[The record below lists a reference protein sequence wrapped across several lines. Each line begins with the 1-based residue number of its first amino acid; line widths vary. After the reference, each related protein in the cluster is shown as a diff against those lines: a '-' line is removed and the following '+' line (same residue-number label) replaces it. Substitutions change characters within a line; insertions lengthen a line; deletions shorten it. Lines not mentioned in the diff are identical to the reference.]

1 MKTATI
7 WLVSRDE
14 KLAEAWGR
22 LLSRE
27 HLPVERLEALDDLA
41 KRSEGA
47 SGLALVELDRKSI
60 SRPAALKY
68 LLDGGNIS
76 VIVVASRPL
85 STPQAVAG
93 VLECG
98 ADDFIL
104 KEEDERVLLAKVKA
118 HLRRVL
124 PGLRGCRAVLRS
136 RNGELEVD
144 RLKHV
149 VRAGANGK
157 KSYEPDRFT
166 PKEFDILSLLVGREE
181 EVVSR
186 GVFMEEIWR
195 EKTGRVNCET
205 LDKHVET
212 LRHKLGV
219 YGKNIRTVYGQGY
232 VYRAA

>member
-7 WLVSRDE
+7 WLVGRD
-14 KLAEAWGR
+14 KKFAEAWYR

-27 HLPVERLEALDDLA
+27 HLSVERLETFDDLV
-41 KRSEGA
+41 KRSEGT
-47 SGLALVELDRKSI
+47 SGLALVELDRKSL
-60 SRPAALKY
+60 SRPSALKY

-76 VIVVASRPL
+76 VIVLASRPL
-85 STPQAVAG
+85 ATPQAVAR

-98 ADDFIL
+98 ADDFIV
-104 KEEDERVLLAKVKA
+104 KEEDDRVLLAKVKA

-124 PGLRGCRAVLRS
+124 PGLHRCRAVVRS

-149 VRAGANGK
+149 VRAGTNGE
-157 KSYEPDRFT
+157 KSYAPDRFT

-186 GVFMEEIWR
+186 GVFMEEIWK
-195 EKTGRVNCET
+195 EKTGQVNCET